1 MGAAD
6 FTCSNPRDVIECA
19 DLVDKGGIIIFPTDT
34 VYGIGCD
41 PSNES
46 SIIKLYKLK
55 NRPLTKTLPLL
66 TFSQSMVTE
75 VAQISET
82 ARKLMDLFWPGQ
94 LTIILN
100 SLDNRNIKFSKYVF
114 DEINQSIALRIP
126 GNECIQKL
134 IEATKTKF
142 LVGTSANISS
152 YPSSNKFSQ
161 LDPNLVSKCDAV
173 IHNHRIVES
182 EEHFHSTKLDRK
194 DMTTQRK
201 TTTAASNIAPSD
213 VLSSISTKDGFQI
226 NNEMNGE
233 STIIDLTNEENPR
246 IVRQGVVPKNKIIEA
261 LKIAS

>member
-19 DLVDKGGIIIFPTDT
+19 DLVDRGGIVIFPTDT

-66 TFSQSMVTE
+66 TFSQSMISE
-75 VAQISET
+75 VAQISEP
-82 ARKLMDLFWPGQ
+82 ARKLMDSFWPGQ

-100 SLDNRNIKFSKYVF
+100 SLDNRNIKLSKYVF

-173 IHNHRIVES
+173 MHNHRIMGS
-182 EEHFHSTKLDRK
+182 EEHFHSTNVGRK
-194 DMTTQRK
+194 DMTTKK
-201 TTTAASNIAPSD
+201 TTTAASNIASSD
-213 VLSSISTKDGFQI
+213 VLSSISTKDVFQI
-226 NNEMNGE
+226 ENERNGE
-233 STIIDLTNEENPR
+233 STIIDLTNEQNPR